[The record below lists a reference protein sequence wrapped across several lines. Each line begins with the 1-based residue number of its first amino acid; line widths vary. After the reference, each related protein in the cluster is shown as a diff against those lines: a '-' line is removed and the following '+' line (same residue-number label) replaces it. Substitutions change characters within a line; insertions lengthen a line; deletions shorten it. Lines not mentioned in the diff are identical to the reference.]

1 MGLKRKKK
9 SPQYI
14 QDYGDAVFKRGCNR
28 FFYICSA
35 LPASTVKR
43 GLSSIEPVK
52 LKIFGWGYV
61 KDFCISLFQKEQED
75 KAVKIY
81 YAECLRIITEN
92 TAKMGG
98 GSYITAK
105 LSDIINPKP
114 VEKRTGEE
122 IAADIIKRAGIEVI

>member
-1 MGLKRKKK
+1 M
-9 SPQYI
+9 
-14 QDYGDAVFKRGCNR
+14 
-28 FFYICSA
+28 
-35 LPASTVKR
+35 
-43 GLSSIEPVK
+43 
-52 LKIFGWGYV
+52 

-105 LSDIINPKP
+105 LADIINPKP
-114 VEKRTGEE
+114 TDNRTCEE
-122 IAADIIKRAGIEVI
+122 ITADIIQRCGLVVKSE

>member
-1 MGLKRKKK
+1 M
-9 SPQYI
+9 
-14 QDYGDAVFKRGCNR
+14 
-28 FFYICSA
+28 
-35 LPASTVKR
+35 
-43 GLSSIEPVK
+43 
-52 LKIFGWGYV
+52 

-81 YAECLRIITEN
+81 YAECLRIIAEN

-105 LSDIINPKP
+105 LLDIINPKS

-122 IAADIIKRAGIEVI
+122 VAADIIKRAGIEVI